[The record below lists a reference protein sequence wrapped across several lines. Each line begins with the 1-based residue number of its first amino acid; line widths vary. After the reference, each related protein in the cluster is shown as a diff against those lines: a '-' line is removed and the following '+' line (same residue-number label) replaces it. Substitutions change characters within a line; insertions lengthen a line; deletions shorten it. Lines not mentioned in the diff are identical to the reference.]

1 MRGAEKMR
9 VLCQCGRVD
18 VSTSDHAAFDGLMV
32 YVHALLIACYSFAI
46 LASTTAP
53 DAMERNG

>member
-9 VLCQCGRVD
+9 VLCQCGRVE
-18 VSTSDHAAFDGLMV
+18 VSASDHVSSDGLMV
-32 YVHALLIACYSFAI
+32 YVHALFVACYSFAI